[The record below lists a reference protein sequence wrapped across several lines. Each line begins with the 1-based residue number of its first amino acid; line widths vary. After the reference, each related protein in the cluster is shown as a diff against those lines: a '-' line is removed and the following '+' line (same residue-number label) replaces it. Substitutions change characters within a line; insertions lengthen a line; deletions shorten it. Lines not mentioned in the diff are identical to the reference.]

1 VTRTKYSEN
10 SSFTEEERITGDET
24 MPNESDSQKMLE
36 VNESKT
42 VETLAD
48 ERLDREA
55 EDSAGKAERTEQ
67 RYDKS
72 HDIFTK

>member
-1 VTRTKYSEN
+1 
-10 SSFTEEERITGDET
+10 
-24 MPNESDSQKMLE
+24 MPNESDSQKTLK

-42 VETLAD
+42 AETLAD

-55 EDSAGKAERTEQ
+55 EDSAEKAEATER